1 VHQTAFRIGDMDI
14 AWYGICLAVG
24 FMLGLWTAGRRGMRI
39 GLNAEDISN
48 LMIWMFIG
56 GVVGG
61 KALFLINHWE
71 EFQNSKN
78 SMQMLRSGWV
88 FHGSLIGAC
97 IGIWI
102 FIRRKGMPLWA
113 TFDALAPSF
122 ALGHAIGRIGCFMNG
137 CCFGKTC
144 ELPWAVQ
151 FPAGTMPHSHHLS
164 IEIIE
169 PTAKLS
175 AFVHPSQMYEFILN
189 IMFYAFLA
197 WLFRRRKFD
206 GQIFAAYLL
215 GYAVIRFGIEFARA
229 DDRGWLWFSS
239 LTSGQGI
246 SILLLGLGAF
256 IWWKLKDQPMPDLED
271 KSEKPEEP

>member
-1 VHQTAFRIGDMDI
+1 MEI
-14 AWYGICLAVG
+14 AWYGICLATG

-48 LMIWMFIG
+48 LMIWMFVG

-61 KALFLINHWE
+61 KALFLLNHWE
-71 EFQNSKN
+71 EFQRSENA
-78 SMQMLRSGWV
+78 MQMLRSGWV

-97 IGIWI
+97 VGIWL
-102 FIRRKGMPLWA
+102 FIRRTDMPLWA
-113 TFDALAPSF
+113 TFDTLAPSF

-144 ELPWAVQ
+144 DLPWAVQ
-151 FPAGTMPHSHHLS
+151 FPAGTMPHNLHVKNDL
-164 IEIIE
+164 IEQ
-169 PTAKLS
+169 AAAHS
-175 AFVHPSQMYEFILN
+175 AHVHPSQIYEFILN
-189 IMFYAFLA
+189 MMLYGFLA
-197 WLFRRRKFD
+197 WLFRQRKFD

-215 GYAVIRFGIEFARA
+215 GYAVIRFGVEFARA

-246 SILLLGLGAF
+246 SIVLLGLGAF
-256 IWWKLKDQPMPDLED
+256 IWWKLKDRPMPELDD
-271 KSEKPEEP
+271 KPDQPKKPEEA

>member
-1 VHQTAFRIGDMDI
+1 MDI

-169 PTAKLS
+169 ATAKLS

-271 KSEKPEEP
+271 KSEKPEEA

>member
-271 KSEKPEEP
+271 KSEKPEEA